1 VWKTPKTSEF
11 CSSWSGKTLKE
22 KFSVK
27 SPLFLDVFGH
37 TWDNGKRVC
46 ALDRFKNFFF
56 LELRLRLWIF
66 FSLGSIET
74 MFRKYTFHKNRFF
87 YPHRAKN
94 GQKMAKN
101 GQKKFW
107 PKNFGF
113 FL

>member
-1 VWKTPKTSEF
+1 MVF
-11 CSSWSGKTLKE
+11 CQTGGGGRGPEVYIRPFQK
-22 KFSVK
+22 
-27 SPLFLDVFGH
+27 
-37 TWDNGKRVC
+37 
-46 ALDRFKNFFF
+46 FFF

-66 FSLGSIET
+66 FSLGPIET

-101 GQKKFW
+101 DQKKFW

-113 FL
+113 LL